1 MNTKQMTHFLKM
13 PTAWIILVL
22 FIQTIQAQVKTPLEP
37 TDVFDL
43 EYISE
48 PRISPDGSKIIYVRN
63 FMDIKT
69 DQYLSNLWM
78 INADGTGNR
87 PLTTGM
93 QRDFQ
98 PRWSHDG
105 SMITFKSNMQ
115 DNKVKLFLMWMDTR
129 QYTAL
134 THTDPSPGEVS
145 WSYDNTKLAF
155 TKFVPKNKKN
165 LLDLPTPP
173 ASANWSAPPVYIDE
187 LIYRSDGRG
196 YLPQG
201 ERQVFVMGID
211 GGSPVQ
217 ITHSGSDQIPNRLNI
232 RGKPE
237 WSPDGRLLYFSANL
251 KEDHADH
258 PVETEIYQF
267 DLQNNTI
274 TQLTHRKGPD
284 QNPNISPNG
293 ERIAYTGFD
302 DQLKGHHISNLYVMN
317 MDGSN
322 KKNITADF
330 DRDVTRISW
339 GPDSKYIYFMFH
351 DQGITKTARIDMKGN
366 RDILAEGLGGLS
378 NSRPYSSG
386 DYTLANNGSLAYTLG
401 GTDHPADLAIFENGK
416 TRRLTRLNDDLFSYR
431 KISNVEEIWW
441 ESSFDKQKIHGWI
454 VKPPDF
460 DPSRKYPLIL
470 EIHGGPYLSYAPVFA
485 SEMQMFA
492 AAGYVVLYANPRGS
506 TSYGEQFSD
515 FIHHNYP
522 GNDYDD
528 LMSGVDAVM
537 DKGYIDQEN
546 LFVTGGSGGGLLS
559 AWITTKTD
567 RFKAAVVAKPV
578 INWYSMVLYADMPV
592 FFYQYWFPAK
602 PWEDPM
608 HYLDR
613 SPISFVDKVVTP
625 TMVITGENDFRTPM
639 PESEQY
645 YTALQI
651 EGVPSALVR
660 IPDSSHSMTNKPSML
675 IYKISSIISWFDHYK
690 NQ

>member
-1 MNTKQMTHFLKM
+1 MRKTT
-13 PTAWIILVL
+13 WVILLV
-22 FIQTIQAQVKTPLEP
+22 FTQYVYAQVKTPLQT
-37 TDVFDL
+37 TDIFDL

-48 PRISPDGSKIIYVRN
+48 PRISPDGNKIIYVRN
-63 FMDIKT
+63 FKDVKT
-69 DQYLSNLWM
+69 DQYLSNLWI
-78 INADGTGNR
+78 INADGSENR

-105 SMITFKSNMQ
+105 TMITFKSNMQ

-134 THTDPSPGEVS
+134 THTTPSPGEVS

-155 TKFVPKNKKN
+155 TLFVPEKNKN
-165 LLDLPTPP
+165 LLQIPNPP
-173 ASANWSAPPVYIDE
+173 SDATWSESPVFIDE
-187 LIYRSDGRG
+187 LIYRADGRG

-201 ERQVFVMGID
+201 ENQIFVMSIE

-217 ITHSGSDQIPNRLNI
+217 ITHSEADYMPARLNI

-237 WSPDGRLLYFSANL
+237 WSLDGQSLYFSANL
-251 KEDHADH
+251 KEDYTDN
-258 PVETEIYQF
+258 PIETEIYRF
-267 DLQNNTI
+267 DIQNNTV
-274 TQLTHRKGPD
+274 TQLTDRYGPD
-284 QNPNISPNG
+284 QNPSLAPN
-293 ERIAYTGFD
+293 EKWIAYTGFD
-302 DQLKGHHISNLYVMN
+302 DQLKGHQITNLYLMN
-317 MDGSN
+317 SDGSG
-322 KKNITADF
+322 KKNLTPDF
-330 DRDVTRISW
+330 DRNISRVFW
-339 GPDSKYIYFMFH
+339 GSDSKYIYFMFH
-351 DQGITKTARIDMKGN
+351 DQGITKTGRIDMDGN
-366 RDILAEGLGGLS
+366 REVLAEGLGGLS

-386 DYTLANNGSLAYTLG
+386 DFTLAKNKSMAYTMG
-401 GTDHPADLAIFENGK
+401 SPYHPADLAIFEKGK
-416 TRRLTRLNDDLFSYR
+416 SKRLTHLNDDLFSYR
-431 KISNVEEIWW
+431 KLGKVEEIWW
-441 ESSFDKQKIHGWI
+441 ESSYDQQKIHGWI
-454 VKPPDF
+454 VTPPDF
-460 DPSRKYPLIL
+460 DPTKKYPLIL
-470 EIHGGPYLSYAPVFA
+470 EIHGGPYLSYGPVFA
-485 SEMQMFA
+485 SELQMFA

-506 TSYGEQFSD
+506 TIYGEQFSD

-528 LMSGVDAVM
+528 LISGVEAVIE
-537 DKGYIDQEN
+537 KGYIDTEN
-546 LFVTGGSGGGLLS
+546 LFVTGGSGGGLLT

-567 RFKAAVVAKPV
+567 LFKAAVVAKPV

-592 FFYQYWFPAK
+592 FFYKYWFPVK

-608 HYLDR
+608 HYLER

-645 YTALQI
+645 YAALQI

-690 NQ
+690 NK